1 MLIRLPN
8 AKKLL
13 NISDPTVL
21 EAIPRTTLGTLEYQ
35 RKSNNN
41 TKRCYKQYNCFNVLK
56 LLAVTTYLR
65 PSPELPLEHLNIN
78 ASPITIQRGATSN
91 TIASMCSAGSDNLPG
106 EILKESS
113 EAASGIW

>member
-8 AKKLL
+8 ARKLL

-56 LLAVTTYLR
+56 LLAVTTYLVKSSKRVQRQHQKFCDR
-65 PSPELPLEHLNIN
+65 PI
-78 ASPITIQRGATSN
+78 
-91 TIASMCSAGSDNLPG
+91 
-106 EILKESS
+106 
-113 EAASGIW
+113 